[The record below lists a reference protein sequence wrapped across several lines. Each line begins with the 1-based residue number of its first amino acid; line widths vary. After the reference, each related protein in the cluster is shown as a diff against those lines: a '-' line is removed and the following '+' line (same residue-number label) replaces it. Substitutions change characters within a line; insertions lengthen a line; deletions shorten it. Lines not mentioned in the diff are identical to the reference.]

1 MKGIFI
7 NIFNKFLTNG
17 LSKKNQSKFFKKMKV
32 ATRII
37 LVLAIAVIVFNI
49 FQLDFNDIFSNKNTT
64 SLITIIAGLCCIL
77 MLRIITLVNKIK
89 NYKKR

>member
-1 MKGIFI
+1 
-7 NIFNKFLTNG
+7 
-17 LSKKNQSKFFKKMKV
+17 MKV

-37 LVLAIAVIVFNI
+37 LILAIAVIVFNI
-49 FQLDFNDIFSNKNTT
+49 FQLDFDDIFSNKNTT

>member
-49 FQLDFNDIFSNKNTT
+49 FQLDFDDIFSNKNTT

>member
-1 MKGIFI
+1 MHKA
-7 NIFNKFLTNG
+7 
-17 LSKKNQSKFFKKMKV
+17 KKEFVFYKKMKV
-32 ATRII
+32 ANRII
-37 LVLAIAVIVFNI
+37 LILAIAVIVFNI
-49 FQLDFNDIFSNKNTT
+49 FQIDFDDIFSNKNTT